1 MDELEGVWMMVCR
14 VDAVGAV
21 RVGEPTEE
29 VRGRPRRPVLPE
41 ADPFYQPPN
50 DFEWAAAGAVLRSR
64 AVEVALFGVV
74 AQRFPAWQLLYRSCD
89 LKGAA
94 QAAVTTW

>member
-1 MDELEGVWMMVCR
+1 MVCR

-41 ADPFYQPPN
+41 ADSFYQPPN
-50 DFEWAAAGAVLRSR
+50 DFERAAAGAVLRSR
-64 AVEVALFGVV
+64 AVEVALFGSVTELSNDIYV
-74 AQRFPAWQLLYRSCD
+74 SRSDVWVGC
-89 LKGAA
+89 GT
-94 QAAVTTW
+94 VRRRG